1 MLTNTAKTVLIKL
14 SLNSLKLSFISPTTL
29 LIVEP
34 CVDVAFEWVWL
45 RLEVPSLLCGS
56 LEPAL
61 CSVP

>member
-14 SLNSLKLSFISPTTL
+14 SLNSLKLSFISPTTH
-29 LIVEP
+29 LIVES

-45 RLEVPSLLCGS
+45 RLEVLSFLCG
-56 LEPAL
+56 LLKPAL